1 MPLTRATD
9 QAAPTTASKHVIIG
23 TAGHIDH
30 GKSSLVLALTGT
42 DPDRLAEEK
51 RRGITIDLGF
61 AFLQLGDT
69 RFAFVDVPGHER
81 FVKNMLAGVGGI
93 DLVLLVVA
101 ADESIKPQTREHF
114 DICRLLEIPRGLT
127 VITKS
132 DLVDGETLGLV
143 RLEVEEFLHHS
154 FLEGAPILAVSART
168 GAGLDSLR
176 TELQRLAGAIPSK
189 DTTRHFRLPIDR
201 AFAMKGFGTVV
212 TGTLVAGSVAVED
225 EVELFPARRRVR
237 VRGIQSGGQS
247 VERATAGQRTAV
259 NLAGIGLDEV
269 TRGMVLA
276 APGMFEPTQ
285 RLDARIRLLASARP
299 LKQGTRLHFHQ
310 GTAECIADVR
320 LLEGAQLAAG
330 VSGFAQLRLS
340 APVLVLPGDRFIL
353 RQFSP
358 VVTIGGGRVLDAL
371 APRHK
376 LAREGQRVLGTLAA
390 LEHGSQ
396 TEILAALTKSDSCGL
411 DLPALVARTGWHE
424 AEVRAVAATLES
436 EKELR
441 IVSGQPLVVAS
452 AQSFEAV
459 VRGIGEQLD
468 AFHGANPLVEGI
480 PKDDLRERVAPGI
493 RPEVFRAA
501 LDDAV
506 RAGAVEVAGDLVKR
520 AGRAI
525 ALSPEEAHAREQI
538 EQAFARAGLTV
549 PPVKEVLG
557 KLAVES
563 KRAQK
568 ILQLLLREQVLVKVS
583 EDLLFH
589 RDAMARLRAQLAEYK
604 KQRGD
609 RLPIPAFKDLAGISR
624 KYAIPLLEYLDRARV
639 TRRAGDVRILL

>member
-1 MPLTRATD
+1 V
-9 QAAPTTASKHVIIG
+9 KHVIIG

-132 DLVDGETLGLV
+132 DLVDGDTLGLV
-143 RLEVEEFLHHS
+143 RLEVEEFLHDS
-154 FLEGAPILAVSART
+154 FLEGAAILAASART
-168 GAGLDSLR
+168 GAGLDALR
-176 TELQRLAGAIPSK
+176 TELQRLAGAIPGK

-212 TGTLVAGSVAVED
+212 TGTLVAGSVTVED

-247 VERATAGQRTAV
+247 VERATAGQRTAI
-259 NLAGIGLDEV
+259 NLAGIGLDDV

-276 APGMFEPTQ
+276 APGVFEPTTQ
-285 RLDARIRLLASARP
+285 LDARVQLLPAARP
-299 LKQGTRLHFHQ
+299 LKQRARVHFHQ
-310 GTAECIADVR
+310 GTAERVAEVH
-320 LLEGAQLAAG
+320 LLEGTQLA
-330 VSGFAQLRLS
+330 SGGSAFAQLRLS

-358 VVTIGGGRVLDAL
+358 VVTMGGGRVLDAL

-376 LAREGQRVLGTLAA
+376 LAREAPRILRTLAA

-396 TEILAALTKSDSCGL
+396 AEILAALTESDSIGL
-411 DLPALVARTGWHE
+411 DLPALVARTGWLE
-424 AEVRAVAATLES
+424 AEVRAVAAELEQ
-436 EKELR
+436 ERKLR
-441 IVSGQPLVVAS
+441 IVSEQPLVVAS
-452 AQSFEAV
+452 AQSFEAA
-459 VRGIGEQLD
+459 VRGISEQLD

-501 LDDAV
+501 LEEAT
-506 RAGAVEVAGDLVKR
+506 RSGGATVAGDIVKR

-525 ALSPEEAHAREQI
+525 ALSPEEARAREQI

-589 RDAMARLRAQLAEYK
+589 RDAVARLRAQLADYK
-604 KQRGD
+604 KQRGE
-609 RLPIPAFKDLAGISR
+609 RLPIPVFKELAGISR
-624 KYAIPLLEYLDRARV
+624 KYAIPLLEYLDRERV
-639 TRRAGDVRILL
+639 TRRAGDERILL